1 MKIYSLPVG
10 MIGTNCYL
18 VVNDETKEGFIVDP
32 GGDDKVIA
40 KRLNEYGIKPTAIL
54 LTHGHFDHIMAVNEL
69 RENYPDIKV
78 YASAQEQELLSDPV
92 MNSSMGLIR
101 NPYTTTADI
110 GVCDGDKLEIAGIEV
125 EVIATPGHTR
135 GGVCYYISKFKK
147 LFSGDTLFCESYGR
161 TDLPTGNAHLLFE
174 SINKL
179 FERLPDETAVYPG
192 HGDATSIGYEKR
204 NNPMREE

>member
-1 MKIYSLPVG
+1 MKVYGLQVG

-18 VVNDETKEGFIVDP
+18 AVNDDTREGFIVDP

-40 KRLNEYGIKPTAIL
+40 KRLAEYDIKPVAIL

-69 RENYPDIKV
+69 KEAYPDIQV
-78 YASAQEQELLSDPV
+78 YACAYEKELLAEPT

-101 NPYTTTADI
+101 SPYSTAA
-110 GVCDGDKLEIAGIEV
+110 DKYVNDAEKITVAGMEV

-135 GGVCYYISKFKK
+135 GGVCYYLKNDSI

-161 TDLPTGNAHLLFE
+161 TDLPTGNAHLLVE
-174 SINKL
+174 SIHKL
-179 FERLPDETAVYPG
+179 FEMLPDETKVFPG
-192 HGDATSIGYEKR
+192 HGEGTSIGYEKR
-204 NNPMREE
+204 NNPIRA

>member
-1 MKIYSLPVG
+1 MKIYALAVG

-32 GGDDKVIA
+32 GGDDKSISR
-40 KRLNEYGIKPTAIL
+40 KLNEYDIKPIAIL

-69 RENYPDIKV
+69 KEAYPDIKV
-78 YASAQEQELLSDPV
+78 YASAQEQELLGDPV

-110 GVCDGDKLEIAGIEV
+110 GVNDGDKLAIAGIEV

-135 GGVCYYISKFKK
+135 GGVCYYIPEFKK

-174 SINKL
+174 SIHKL
-179 FERLPDETAVYPG
+179 FAMLPDETEVYPG
-192 HGDATSIGYEKR
+192 HGEATSIGYEKR
-204 NNPMREE
+204 NNPMKGE